1 MRVATVIFYF
11 FLAIIFFSSIGV
23 WLPYIIEGAKDGGRH
38 NPQGMV
44 QNIVTYFLAI
54 FFSAALDFFLK
65 LMDKDDPARKLK
77 ILILVFV
84 GIVVIG
90 ASARILYIVFQSI
103 GREVIWELILGVGI
117 SYGMW
122 WIVNYRNSSF
132 DPSATMGGNPENP
145 LTNG

>member
-1 MRVATVIFYF
+1 MRIATVIFYF

-23 WLPYIIEGAKDGGRH
+23 WLPYIIEGAKDGDH
-38 NPQGMV
+38 NSQAMV

-65 LMDKDDPARKLK
+65 LMDKDDPAKKLK
-77 ILILVFV
+77 ILILVFI

-103 GREVIWELILGVGI
+103 GNEVIWELILGVGI
-117 SYGMW
+117 AYAMW
-122 WIVNYRNSSF
+122 WIVNYRNPSF

-145 LTNG
+145 LANG